1 MIQVYGSWSRYM
13 APGLENQDSNI
24 EKTPWDAPPNPQ
36 PPTSSSDLVPSDRF
50 NIEMPI
56 FACPDSHAKI

>member
-1 MIQVYGSWSRYM
+1 M

>member
-1 MIQVYGSWSRYM
+1 MIQVHGSRSM
-13 APGLENQDSNI
+13 ASWFTLENQDSNI